1 MRKGAERVRDLQR
14 RHQLHLGLGRCH
26 PGLASWRTDV
36 GWWAQPGAEAT
47 EGTLAGGWP
56 GYMRGAGAHCGE
68 CRWAP
73 RLAVAAAR
81 GGRRAAAEA
90 GAGADLAA
98 AEAGGGGESRR
109 RLPKFCALGSLATP
123 RIGLYFKGLEQ
134 HGPASAVTYMAIYG
148 KQEALIWKDRPGGPG
163 VT

>member
-1 MRKGAERVRDLQR
+1 M
-14 RHQLHLGLGRCH
+14 LGGGCS
-26 PGLASWRTDV
+26 PGPKLLRAHS
-36 GWWAQPGAEAT
+36 P
-47 EGTLAGGWP
+47 GGWP

-81 GGRRAAAEA
+81 GGRRTAAEA

-98 AEAGGGGESRR
+98 AEAGGGGGESRR